1 MVEPTDT
8 ATKLKKIEA
17 DFVELERLDR
27 LKNRGELGYDDYDL
41 WVAYYISVLRL
52 FDVEYGYALQERRS
66 MRLPVNVSASFTH
79 QGNSFDATTVDLSV
93 GGMAISHRDGIY
105 VGQDVDLELSL
116 GSSDTPIQLKA
127 CVRWASVLW
136 DRIGLEFL
144 DVSPDVLETLENG
157 IYGFIRSK
165 LQKIA

>member
-105 VGQDVDLELSL
+105 VGQDVDLALSL
-116 GSSDTPIQLKA
+116 GSSRNRFLSD
-127 CVRWASVLW
+127 SVPFRKHFW
-136 DRIGLEFL
+136 PHF
-144 DVSPDVLETLENG
+144 LENVG
-157 IYGFIRSK
+157 ENVYFLLKMCFIFFIVF
-165 LQKIA
+165 QKIVKV